1 MFSTHPNHLV
11 LRMVLNNTRCRKKIN
26 KIMIMLGKSTNEK
39 NIKLKFRSKQNIVK
53 DNMVRKM
60 YKIYSKN

>member
-1 MFSTHPNHLV
+1 
-11 LRMVLNNTRCRKKIN
+11 
-26 KIMIMLGKSTNEK
+26 MIMLGKSTNEK

-60 YKIYSKN
+60 YKIYSKNWNSMTIGKNNKGIVYLDRGCE

>member
-1 MFSTHPNHLV
+1 
-11 LRMVLNNTRCRKKIN
+11 
-26 KIMIMLGKSTNEK
+26 MIMLGKSTNEK